1 MLRFDKWY
9 EIRLR
14 KTRVVPISFLVSE
27 ETSFIKN
34 TVNHII
40 TYSLRN
46 YPHLNPMVG
55 RLTIINSN

>member
-1 MLRFDKWY
+1 
-9 EIRLR
+9 
-14 KTRVVPISFLVSE
+14 LVSE